1 MKMNVY
7 ADKCALKYKKEGG
20 VWKKDRPR
28 VCDDKGLVFMQRVR
42 YKLLGWPVRQVVI
55 YQVYPYLFPPPHL
68 IIGQ

>member
-28 VCDDKGLVFMQRVR
+28 VCVMTRVWYLCRGSVISYWDDQ
-42 YKLLGWPVRQVVI
+42 
-55 YQVYPYLFPPPHL
+55 
-68 IIGQ
+68 